1 MYKDKRRGT
10 QEQTRNGKEGK
21 CSCLRAAL
29 RSRSRRIRFKKRK
42 KGGSTTKPRWRLN
55 TINGNSGRGTA
66 GAPRELRGGT
76 IAPHTQQRPQQY
88 VCIVYNSCVVFDCVC
103 GCLSCLCVRISV
115 SSRHRCLPSKPPQ
128 QRRRPPLHRG
138 AESRGKKKMQPLCCQ
153 TGESPKTATNGACV
167 FLVCVAVGVLRMRWG
182 GGSQE
187 REERELSGG
196 TRRTQGGR
204 GGDARRRGAK
214 KVELK
219 RKN

>member
-66 GAPRELRGGT
+66 GAPRQAELRGGT

-103 GCLSCLCVRISV
+103 GAGVCPVYVCAHISV

-128 QRRRPPLHRG
+128 WGEEAPL
-138 AESRGKKKMQPLCCQ
+138 A
-153 TGESPKTATNGACV
+153 
-167 FLVCVAVGVLRMRWG
+167 
-182 GGSQE
+182 
-187 REERELSGG
+187 
-196 TRRTQGGR
+196 QGGR
-204 GGDARRRGAK
+204 ERRCSRCAVKLGRVLREQRMAR
-214 KVELK
+214 VFFWCV
-219 RKN
+219 